1 MKRFNSLK
9 PGSIFSLG
17 SLVYKLVRF
26 GKYTVDLVY
35 FYEPK
40 NSDGLLIPLQLI
52 KLPLS
57 FIKVTT
63 LVAPLDCIELPD
75 RNEIHCFYRIKY

>member
-9 PGSIFSLG
+9 PGSIFRLEF
-17 SLVYKLVRF
+17 LVYQLVSF
-26 GKYTVDLVY
+26 DKYYVDLVR

-52 KLPLS
+52 TLPLS

-63 LVAPLDCIELPD
+63 PVAPLDCIELPD
-75 RNEIHCFYRIKY
+75 RNEIHAFYRIKS